1 MNQSI
6 QAMLA
11 AGPLSELEHLILALL
26 GEGKSNGYAI
36 RKAMNRLKGG
46 RWSADSG
53 SVYRILRRLEAYG
66 LLEEMGR
73 NGAQNRER
81 TEYRLTPAGE
91 QELDHWITEIPD
103 EMDMGYMN
111 DSVRTRAYFLTRME
125 PAERLRLVKRWLS
138 ESKAY
143 AIQLEIEL
151 AATAFNEPMRDAA
164 YRNLHFHAL
173 ARVEWLKYL
182 LATLRQPS
190 PELGQPSSEPEP
202 APTDELVSPA
212 GTAGD

>member
-1 MNQSI
+1 
-6 QAMLA
+6 MLA

-81 TEYRLTPAGE
+81 TEYALTPAGE
-91 QELDHWITEIPD
+91 KELDVWMTGSPD
-103 EMDMGYMN
+103 EMDMGYMT

-125 PAERLRLVKRWLS
+125 PAERIRLVKRWLS

-143 AIQLEIEL
+143 AINLEIEL
-151 AATAFNEPMRDAA
+151 AQTAFNEPMRDAA

-182 LATLRQPS
+182 LATLRQPAQES
-190 PELGQPSSEPEP
+190 ELASTEHL
-202 APTDELVSPA
+202 ATPA
-212 GTAGD
+212 GNDED

>member
-1 MNQSI
+1 
-6 QAMLA
+6 MLA

-66 LLEEMGR
+66 LLEEVGR

-81 TEYRLTPAGE
+81 TEYALT
-91 QELDHWITEIPD
+91 ELGQKELNVWMTASLD
-103 EMDMGYMN
+103 EVDFGYMT
-111 DSVRTRAYFLTRME
+111 DSVRTRAYFLPRLE
-125 PAERLRLVKRWLS
+125 SAERIRLVKRWLA

-151 AATAFNEPMRDAA
+151 AETAFNEPLRDAA
-164 YRNLHFHAL
+164 YRNLHFHAV
-173 ARVEWLKYL
+173 ARVEWLKYML
-182 LATLRQPS
+182 TTLRQS
-190 PELGQPSSEPEP
+190 ASEPGSDS
-202 APTDELVSPA
+202 APPA
-212 GTAGD
+212 GSDGD